1 MMYISFPPHG
11 EGDIVSLERNLSDTG
26 LPSTFSAT
34 SQNPFTAVQL
44 VVGCVLHSLRPTT

>member
-11 EGDIVSLERNLSDTG
+11 GGDIVSFERNNSDTE

-34 SQNPFTAVQL
+34 SQNPFGAVQF
-44 VVGCVLHSLRPTT
+44 VVGRVSHSLRPTT